1 MYVGL
6 AMMCLLSLGLVS
18 LFYLRSLKDKRKSQ
32 AAIRSLLDLMTES
45 NRPPSSSC
53 GIGGGNPI
61 SSVGFSHTNYS
72 LSSGGLVDVINQN
85 PTYIHNKINE
95 YV

>member
-1 MYVGL
+1 
-6 AMMCLLSLGLVS
+6 
-18 LFYLRSLKDKRKSQ
+18 
-32 AAIRSLLDLMTES
+32 MTES

-72 LSSGGLVDVINQN
+72 LSSGGLDSVVNQN

-95 YV
+95 YL